1 MGAIVME
8 NKEMDRI
15 KCTVAYDGMHFCGY
29 QIQPQHR
36 TVQQEIE
43 KALQKLHKGE
53 LVRVQASGRTD
64 STVHAKGQVIHFDT
78 PLSLEEWQWSNAL
91 NTMLPDDI
99 VITQVEKKQKNFTHV
114 TVSREKNIVIVY
126 YYQRLRM
133 YSVEITYI
141 NIHIRSK

>member
-43 KALQKLHKGE
+43 
-53 LVRVQASGRTD
+53 S
-64 STVHAKGQVIHFDT
+64 
-78 PLSLEEWQWSNAL
+78 
-91 NTMLPDDI
+91 
-99 VITQVEKKQKNFTHV
+99 FT
-114 TVSREKNIVIVY
+114 
-126 YYQRLRM
+126 
-133 YSVEITYI
+133 EIA
-141 NIHIRSK
+141 

>member
-43 KALQKLHKGE
+43 KALQKLQRGTCPC
-53 LVRVQASGRTD
+53 SGI
-64 STVHAKGQVIHFDT
+64 GQNRFYC
-78 PLSLEEWQWSNAL
+78 SC
-91 NTMLPDDI
+91 
-99 VITQVEKKQKNFTHV
+99 
-114 TVSREKNIVIVY
+114 
-126 YYQRLRM
+126 
-133 YSVEITYI
+133 
-141 NIHIRSK
+141 

>member
-43 KALQKLHKGE
+43 KALQKLHKGN
-53 LVRVQASGRTD
+53 
-64 STVHAKGQVIHFDT
+64 
-78 PLSLEEWQWSNAL
+78 LSVFRHRAEQILL
-91 NTMLPDDI
+91 FMLKD
-99 VITQVEKKQKNFTHV
+99 K
-114 TVSREKNIVIVY
+114 
-126 YYQRLRM
+126 
-133 YSVEITYI
+133 
-141 NIHIRSK
+141 

>member
-1 MGAIVME
+1 ME
-8 NKEMDRI
+8 NREMDRI

-29 QIQPQHR
+29 QIQPNHR

-91 NTMLPDDI
+91 NTMLPEDR
-99 VITQVEKKQKNFTHV
+99 K
-114 TVSREKNIVIVY
+114 
-126 YYQRLRM
+126 
-133 YSVEITYI
+133 SVV
-141 NIHIRSK
+141 